1 MTTTISEKGQLVI
14 PKPIRQRRQINA
26 GDDFEV
32 LAPDGTDDI
41 VLRKIQRPP
50 NEGLAD
56 LLLRFPVKG
65 FSVPARRKQFPR
77 KPPKL

>member
-14 PKPIRQRRQINA
+14 PKPIRQQRQIRA

-32 LAPDGTDDI
+32 LAPEGTDDI
-41 VLRKIQRPP
+41 VLRKVRRTP
-50 NEGLAD
+50 NKGLAD
-56 LLLRFPVKG
+56 LLLRFPKG
-65 FSVPARRKQFPR
+65 VSLPARSKQFPR

>member
-14 PKPIRQRRQINA
+14 PKNIRQRRHIRP

-32 LAPDGTDDI
+32 LAPEGTEDI
-41 VLRKIQRPP
+41 VLRKIQRAP
-50 NEGLAD
+50 NEGLVD
-56 LLLRFPVKG
+56 LLLRCPVKG
-65 FSVPARRKQFPR
+65 FAVPPRSKQFPR

>member
-14 PKPIRQRRQINA
+14 PKPIRQRRKILP

-32 LAPDGTDDI
+32 LAPEGTDDI
-41 VLRKIQRPP
+41 VLRKIRRTP
-50 NEGLAD
+50 NEGLAE
-56 LLLRFPVKG
+56 LLINFPVKG
-65 FSVPARRKQFPR
+65 FSVPARSKQFSR

>member
-14 PKPIRQRRQINA
+14 PKPIRQRRQIRA

-32 LAPDGTDDI
+32 LAPDGTEDI
-41 VLRKIQRPP
+41 VLRKVRRAP
-50 NEGLAD
+50 NKGLAD
-56 LLLRFPVKG
+56 LLLRFPKDV
-65 FSVPARRKQFPR
+65 SLPPRSKQTPR

>member
-14 PKPIRQRRQINA
+14 PKGIRERRQIKA

-32 LAPDGTDDI
+32 LAPEGTEDI
-41 VLRKIQRPP
+41 VLRKLRRTP
-50 NEGLAD
+50 NKGLAD
-56 LLLRFPVKG
+56 LLLRFPKG
-65 FSVPARRKQFPR
+65 FSLPPRSKQFPR